1 MPSRKKEDYKKHG
14 NKYVYVSSNFQKQFS
29 MNDNTVQIKTD
40 VELSNNGEKVEV
52 QIDIPLESKTINKKK
67 KGITIVTDE
76 AVIDDHDY

>member
-40 VELSNNGEKVEV
+40 VKLSNNGEKVEV